1 MKWLRNYGIY
11 DDKGIHDNNDD
22 DDDDDGA
29 HDDNDGGGCHPV
41 VDGYSITGVS
51 RPALP
56 AGIAPWTT
64 PSDSTLLSNT
74 NTNTKKT
81 QYKYNSTVAYSL
93 QLHSALKYK
102 YKYTKKN
109 TKQIW

>member
-41 VDGYSITGVS
+41 VDGYSITGYLG
-51 RPALP
+51 LP
-56 AGIAPWTT
+56 CP
-64 PSDSTLLSNT
+64 PE
-74 NTNTKKT
+74 
-81 QYKYNSTVAYSL
+81 
-93 QLHSALKYK
+93 
-102 YKYTKKN
+102 
-109 TKQIW
+109 